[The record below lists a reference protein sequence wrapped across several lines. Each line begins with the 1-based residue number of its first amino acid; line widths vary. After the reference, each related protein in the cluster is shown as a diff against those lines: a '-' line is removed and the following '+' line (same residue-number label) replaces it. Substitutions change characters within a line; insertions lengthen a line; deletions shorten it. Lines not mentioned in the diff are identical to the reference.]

1 MNWIKKK
8 GYKKALF
15 AFLLMILLAF
25 IPSPK
30 VEQER
35 VPLFRVVI
43 DPGHGGFFNKDK
55 IRHGDKFDTISG
67 KYLDY
72 FAEGASYKDIR
83 ECDLTYSIAL
93 KVMEKL
99 SWCSEDGDFS
109 RFKTILARFSGKE
122 PQRIYIETM
131 ISREPSLTNEQKESE
146 SDPNA
151 PYRLYDYA
159 DNDGDIKPGRISRI
173 NAFKPHLVVSLH
185 MAEAAPEDYIG
196 LNGIIIP
203 PYNVLKAGFNVLK
216 KGKAK
221 VYNPPVIVKS
231 WFHESKKLP
240 KKYYYFKDVSQYF
253 TGYGITKHYKPDS
266 EEFNGYKYN
275 MVDWIYRD
283 DKGWEETARVKKDNS
298 PYTLNYVTFAE
309 EGRFWEREKSVYEE
323 YRRGSSSTGFGG
335 DNYYA
340 TYEIIKYV
348 LYSLHLNGIDGRDK
362 KPGKPFVST
371 WSIPLLVNAVSAYI
385 ELGYFDRKWD
395 RDVLVNRQ
403 EEISDGVAAGIY
415 SLLAGIDD
423 LNGNFRY
430 KPEGNCIDL
439 QKYYITYDKSYFDIV
454 TDSDEENFFN
464 FN

>member
-1 MNWIKKK
+1 
-8 GYKKALF
+8 
-15 AFLLMILLAF
+15 MILLAF
-25 IPSPK
+25 IPSSRIK
-30 VEQER
+30 QEGI
-35 VPLFRVVI
+35 PLYRVVI

-55 IRHGDKFDTISG
+55 IVHGDKYDSISG

-72 FAEGASYKDIR
+72 FAEGANYKEIY
-83 ECDLTYSIAL
+83 EHELVYSISQ

-99 SWCSEDGDFS
+99 SWCSEDGDFN
-109 RFKTILARFSGKE
+109 RFKSVLARFSDKE
-122 PQRIYIETM
+122 PERIYIEAM
-131 ISREPSLTNEQKESE
+131 ISRVPSLTAEEKESE
-146 SDPNA
+146 TDPNA
-151 PYRLYDYA
+151 PYRLYDYP
-159 DNDGDIKPGRISRI
+159 DSDGEIVKGRISRI
-173 NAFKPHLVVSLH
+173 NSFRPHLVVSLH
-185 MAEAAPEDYIG
+185 MAEAAPDDYIG
-196 LNGIIIP
+196 LNGIIVP

-216 KGKAK
+216 KGGAK
-221 VYNPPVIVKS
+221 KYNPPALVKS

-240 KKYYYFKDVSQYF
+240 KKYYYFKDASQYF
-253 TGYGITKHYKPDS
+253 TGYGITKNYKPDYD
-266 EEFNGYKYN
+266 EFNGYKYN
-275 MVDWIYRD
+275 MVDWTYHD
-283 DKGWEETARVKKDNS
+283 DRGWEVTAKAKKDYS
-298 PYTLNYVTFAE
+298 AYSSNYDTFVE
-309 EGRFWEREKSVYEE
+309 EGRFWDREKSVFEE
-323 YRRGSSSTGFGG
+323 YRRGSSSTGVGG

-348 LYSLHLNGIDGRDK
+348 LYSLHLNGIDGKDK

-371 WSIPLLVNAVSAYI
+371 WSVPLLINAVSAYI

-415 SLLAGIDD
+415 SLLAGLDG

-454 TDSDEENFFN
+454 TDDEESFFN